1 MKNSK
6 PDYINPDFNFE
17 SEIGSSLIDELP
29 FWSAPFG
36 IKLLNEI
43 SYRKNIKVLDIGF
56 GTGFPLFEI
65 ANRLDKKSEIIGID
79 PWISSHIRAKQKI
92 KFYSF
97 KNIKLIS
104 GKAEKIP
111 LKNKSIDL
119 IVSNNGINNVEDIE
133 KVFKECKRIA
143 KKDCEFIITINTSKT
158 FIEFY
163 KIFIEI
169 LKEHKLFDEVRKV
182 KEHIFNKRKPI
193 SLYKKLFKDNNFVIL
208 KISYDK
214 FNYHFADG
222 EAFFNHTLIKLGFK
236 ENWEKILPA
245 EIRIKVFKSIEKRL
259 NTGKNITM
267 TVPSVLIKARYRK

>member
-6 PDYINPDFNFE
+6 PDYINSKINFGTE
-17 SEIGSSLIDELP
+17 LSSSLIDELP

-36 IKLLNEI
+36 MKLLNEI
-43 SYRKNIKVLDIGF
+43 SFRKNIKVLDIGF

-79 PWISSHIRAKQKI
+79 PWLSSHIRAKQKI

-97 KNIKLIS
+97 KNVKLIF

-111 LKNKSIDL
+111 LKNNSIDL
-119 IVSNNGINNVEDIE
+119 IVSNNGINNVEDVE
-133 KVFKECKRIA
+133 KVFNECKRIA

-163 KIFIEI
+163 KIFIEVLNE
-169 LKEHKLFDEVRKV
+169 LKLNEEVRKV
-182 KEHIFNKRKPI
+182 KEHIYNKRKPI
-193 SLYKKLFKDNNFVIL
+193 SFYKNLFKENNFEIT

-214 FNYHFADG
+214 FYYHFSDG

-236 ENWEKILPA
+236 ENWEKIVPK
-245 EIRIKVFKSIEKRL
+245 EFQTRVFKSVEKKL
-259 NTGKNITM
+259 NATKNITM
-267 TVPSVLIKARYRK
+267 IVPFALIKARYQK